1 MVVRK
6 EGKKFVVRS
15 KSGKVLGKHD
25 TRAAA
30 LKQLAAIE
38 AAKARAKKGKSKS

>member
-15 KSGKVLGKHD
+15 KGGRKLGSHT
-25 TRAAA
+25 TRQSAN
-30 LKQLAAIE
+30 KQLAAIE
-38 AAKARAKKGKSKS
+38 ASKARRGKKK